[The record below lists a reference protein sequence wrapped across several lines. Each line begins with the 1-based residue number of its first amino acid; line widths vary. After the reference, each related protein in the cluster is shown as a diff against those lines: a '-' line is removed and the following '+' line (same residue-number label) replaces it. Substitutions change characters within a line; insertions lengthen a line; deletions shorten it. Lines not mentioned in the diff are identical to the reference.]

1 MARVPYQSPDDLAD
15 EYRDYVVSSLQP
27 GKRINVYAAI
37 ANNPEVLAG
46 IRSFLGTLWNDS
58 GLSDRQR
65 ELVILA
71 AAAETENEYEWHQH
85 VNVATKAG
93 LSPAEVSAVAADDPE
108 PFDATERALIE
119 YARAVV
125 RGEVTDDLHATMA
138 ERFDDR
144 AVVGA
149 AATAA
154 GYLGLGRIIEALGV
168 TVEAG
173 DEFVGWDVTE

>member
-1 MARVPYQSPDDLAD
+1 MARVPYQSPADLPE
-15 EYRDYVVSSLQP
+15 EYSEYVVSSLQP
-27 GKRINVYAAI
+27 GKEINVYASI
-37 ANNPEVLAG
+37 GNNPEVLAG
-46 IRSFLGTLWNDS
+46 LRSFLGTLWNDS
-58 GLSDRQR
+58 GLTDRQR

-71 AAAETENEYEWHQH
+71 TAAETGNAYEWHQH
-85 VNVATKAG
+85 VNVATNVG
-93 LSPAEVSAVAADDPE
+93 LTPAEVTAVADDDPE
-108 PFDATERALIE
+108 PFDATERALME

-154 GYLGLGRIIEALGV
+154 GYMGLGRIIEALDVGV
-168 TVEAG
+168 ETG
-173 DEFVGWDVTE
+173 DEFVGWDVAE